1 MAKSK
6 INEKLSKLF
15 ALGDKLDERL
25 VLEYESELAKAYQTA
40 LNQIR
45 LKIGKMFERYGNDVS
60 YQDMVTYKRL
70 VSLESEIVKNLKKLG
85 VSAKRTTKG
94 AIQDAYQ
101 QSFQYSGY
109 ALESQIQQK
118 LNFSLLSQNQLDA
131 SLYNQMNNIK
141 WSDSVNEA
149 VNSLVKQIRS
159 EITAGL
165 IEGKGYS
172 GMTSAIKDRIDKSFG
187 ASRRIIWTETHRV
200 QTAGRLLGI
209 KKAQAQV
216 EDVDIQVKW
225 LATLDQKTRRNH
237 GAMDGKAQDENGEFT
252 FTTMTGSV
260 IKVQGPGL
268 TGTTDDIHCRC
279 TITTEFDGITPQ
291 FRKDNESKEVIP
303 YKTYDEWYKAKYGTQ
318 PPIS

>member
-6 INEKLSKLF
+6 INNQLSKLF

-45 LKIGKMFERYGNDVS
+45 LKIGKMYERYGNNVT
-60 YQDMVTYKRL
+60 YQEMVTYKRL
-70 VSLESEIVKNLKKLG
+70 ISLESEIIKNLKKLG
-85 VSAKRTTKG
+85 ISVKSTTKN
-94 AIQDAYQ
+94 AILDSYQ
-101 QSFQYSGY
+101 QSYQYSGY
-109 ALESQIQQK
+109 TLESQLQQK
-118 LNFSLLSQNQLDA
+118 LSFSLLNQNQLDA

-172 GMTSAIKDRIDKSFG
+172 GMASAIADRIDKSFG
-187 ASRRIIWTETHRV
+187 ATKRIIWTETHRV

-209 KKAQAQV
+209 RKAQSQV

-237 GAMDGKAQDENGEFT
+237 GEMDGKAQDENGEFT
-252 FTTMTGSV
+252 FTTMTGST

-268 TGTTDDIHCRC
+268 TGTVEDINCRC
-279 TITTEFDGITPQ
+279 TLTTEFEGITPQ

-303 YKTYDEWYKAKYGTQ
+303 YKTYDEWYKAKYG
-318 PPIS
+318 SK